1 MRSYPTFEPRR
12 FRRQPGTASR
22 AKAIAATQ
30 PRWWQRIDEHDLTI
44 AVAAVASAVAI
55 SLALM

>member
-1 MRSYPTFEPRR
+1 MRSYPTHEPRH
-12 FRRQPGTASR
+12 FRRQPGAVSQ
-22 AKAIAATQ
+22 AKAIAAPQ
-30 PRWWQRIDEHDLTI
+30 PRWWWRIDGDDLTI

>member
-1 MRSYPTFEPRR
+1 MRSYPIYEPRR
-12 FRRQPGTASR
+12 FRRPPGAATR
-22 AKAIAATQ
+22 AKAIAAPQ
-30 PRWWQRIDEHDLTI
+30 PRWWRRIDEDDMTI

>member
-12 FRRQPGTASR
+12 FRRQPGAASR
-22 AKAIAATQ
+22 AKAIGAPQ
-30 PRWWQRIDEHDLTI
+30 PRWWWRVDEDDLTI